1 MARKFNGYTEILYV
15 RVTKENM
22 AFVSKKAKKA
32 GSLAGYVNNLITR
45 ARNKKAPAKVAVKS
59 E

>member
-22 AFVSKKAKKA
+22 AYVTKKAKKT
-32 GSLAGYVNNLITR
+32 GSLAGYVNTLIAR
-45 ARNKKAPAKVAVKS
+45 ARNKKAPAKAEAKS